1 MRIIGSIATALMI
14 LGLAAFSVVSGQKLN
29 GGSPLATAFNPTAAP
44 APPAARRHLVN
55 PVSQIAQIGADTAP
69 MANAPANVAPVRL
82 VQATETPSVSSG
94 SALNASAQPK
104 TSPQAS
110 SIPM

>member
-29 GGSPLATAFNPTAAP
+29 GGSPSATAFNPTAWCKH
-44 APPAARRHLVN
+44 RDYH
-55 PVSQIAQIGADTAP
+55 
-69 MANAPANVAPVRL
+69 ANARPPWR
-82 VQATETPSVSSG
+82 PSVSSG

-104 TSPQAS
+104 PAPAAS
-110 SIPM
+110 SHSAVR